1 MKSTLTTTKHSS
13 SEAGMRPLF
22 FVSLPLMLSSL
33 SGSLMLLCDRLFLA
47 RYSLGSFNSIVTISS
62 VIVMLQ
68 IGVNVCASIADVFVG
83 QLNGADKKCNLSAPA
98 WQMIWFSLSTFAL
111 FLPLTFFLSTFYV
124 QNLENH
130 SDGIFYFK
138 LIVALCPLSPLHVAL
153 SSFFIGR
160 KQTAIPMVSALI
172 GNGVN
177 LVLNYLLIF
186 GYEQFGIPE
195 LGVKGAAIATAAA
208 QCASLGI
215 LILVFF
221 SKSNRCEYRT
231 HDAKFDSSLLLKI
244 LKVGY
249 PNAIAQVMIAGAWSC
264 FFVLMNKLGEA
275 SITMASVMQT
285 LTGFFVF
292 VVQGLSRGT
301 ISLSANLIGSKKT
314 ALISR
319 VLFSGVQLSI
329 LFSLVILVS
338 FLVYPSGIMKL
349 FFNSKDF
356 EKAYS
361 YFQTLKFA
369 LLWGWLAFMF
379 KSIRALL
386 SGLLISSGKTQ
397 FVMWNE
403 TISIWL
409 CFIMPIWLCIQFLP
423 FDVSWAYFIAFL
435 YNFVAVIVYY
445 QKFFKM
451 DWEREGQ
458 VI

>member
-1 MKSTLTTTKHSS
+1 MKSTLSKTNPSS
-13 SEAGMRPLF
+13 SEAGMWPLF
-22 FVSLPLMLSSL
+22 IVSLPLMLSSL

-68 IGVNVCASIADVFVG
+68 IGANVCASIADVFVG
-83 QLNGADKKCNLSAPA
+83 QLNGADKKLSLSAPT
-98 WQMIWFSLSTFAL
+98 WQMIWFSLSTSFL
-111 FLPLTFFLSTFYV
+111 FLPLAFFLSAFYPES
-124 QNLENH
+124 LRNH
-130 SDGIFYFK
+130 PDEIFYFK
-138 LIVALCPLSPLHVAL
+138 LLVAICPLSPLHVAL

-186 GYEQFGIPE
+186 GHEQLGILE
-195 LGVKGAAIATAAA
+195 LGVKGAAIATATA
-208 QCASLGI
+208 QCVSLGI

-221 SKSNRCEYRT
+221 SKSNRSEYRT
-231 HDAKFDSSLLLKI
+231 YDAKFDGPLLLKI

-249 PNAIAQVMIAGAWSC
+249 PNVIAQVMIAGAWSC

-275 SITMASVMQT
+275 SITMASMMQT

-292 VVQGLSRGT
+292 VVQGLSRGI
-301 ISLSANLIGSKKT
+301 ISVSANLIGSRKT
-314 ALISR
+314 TLIAR
-319 VLFSGVQLSI
+319 VLFSGMQLSI

-338 FLVYPSGIMKL
+338 FLAYPSGIMKL
-349 FFNSKDF
+349 FFSSNDY

-361 YFQTLKFA
+361 YFRTLKLA
-369 LLWGWLAFMF
+369 LFWGWLAFLF
-379 KSIRALL
+379 KSIRSLL
-386 SGLLISSGKTQ
+386 SGLLTSSGKTQ

-435 YNFVAVIVYY
+435 YNFVAVIIYY
-445 QKFFKM
+445 LKFFKM